1 MRHRLRRFLDNC
13 YGFDFL
19 GYLLLAASVLM
30 ALCSRLTDVVFPSLI
45 GSILLVWAFARA
57 LSHDIHKRWAENQRL
72 LKLLPNL
79 RRALSDGVER
89 HRQRRDYKFFR
100 CPGCRNRLRLPR
112 GKGRIQITCPRCG
125 QRFGGKT

>member
-1 MRHRLRRFLDNC
+1 MRYRLRAFLDKC
-13 YGFDFL
+13 YGFDLL
-19 GYLLLAASVLM
+19 GYLLLGASVLLT
-30 ALCSRLTDVVFPSLI
+30 ALSRITDALFLSLL
-45 GSILLVWAFARA
+45 GSILLVWAASRA
-57 LSHDIHKRWAENQRL
+57 FSHNIHKRWEENRKL

-79 RRALSDGVER
+79 RRSLSDGMDR

-125 QRFGGKT
+125 HRFGGKT